1 MSKNLKIVI
10 LFIFTSLFVSC
21 VPFNR
26 NEQSAHTDL
35 IQLENGEQIGQ
46 SFVARYDGLQGI
58 TTFLKPGPNKSGE
71 LTLDLYTRQIDTK
84 PIRSSSLPLSDIS
97 SSGFYNFAFSPIKLS
112 TGQDYFYR
120 LTLNSPGVVNVGTAP
135 GNTYLSGAQYFN
147 GLALNSQSTFRLD
160 YSPGFAFYGLI
171 KEGFG
176 WLGLLIVGLI
186 LVAVPGW
193 AASTWLFPPWNSINW
208 ISKLGLAIGIG
219 LAFYPVIFLWSD
231 TIGIQLGD
239 FFALLIPFTGL
250 IFIIFRN
257 LEDFRA
263 RGFSLKSKFS
273 KPDIVSE
280 KENTWS
286 KVNWAAILP
295 DFVFLVVIA
304 LVVFTRF
311 WPIRILDAPMWGDS
325 YQHTMI
331 TQLLADNGGLFS
343 SWEPYADLES
353 FTYHFGFHSLAAV
366 FHWLTNM
373 SVIQST
379 LWVGQLI
386 NIFAIIALYPLA
398 VIIGKNKWAGV
409 FAILIAGLISPMPM
423 YYVNW
428 GRYTQLAGQV
438 ILPAIIVI
446 VWLNLD
452 SKQARTSWNSLIW
465 VGLAGLSLTHY
476 RVTLFT
482 PLFYIAYFL
491 FNFHDMG
498 ARDLIKRILLH
509 LIGVVILVIPWILRI
524 FEGTLPE
531 IFGTQI
537 STVVSES
544 SQTSQAVNSI
554 GNIADYL
561 PVYVWIL
568 VFLSIIWV
576 IWQRNK
582 KSNILILWWLMIL
595 LAANPNWLRLPG
607 TGILTNFAVFIAA
620 YIPASLIIACGAVG
634 VLSKVKIIRSNERIE
649 IPKEGI
655 EKNNRYY
662 LIWSVLLSFIV
673 IVISL
678 WYVLPRVRAVQPAE
692 HALLTRPDIRAGTW
706 IVQNLPTDSNLLVN
720 SFFAYGGTLVV
731 GSDGGWWLPIT
742 TNRGTSQPPLTYGSE
757 RGIIPDYVAY
767 TNDLVALIQEYGIS
781 HPNVLNE
788 LREREFTHI
797 YIGQQQGQVN
807 ANSPPML
814 NPNEL
819 LDEPYFKLIYN
830 EDRVWIFE
838 IIDAQG

>member
-524 FEGTLPE
+524 FEGL
-531 IFGTQI
+531 
-537 STVVSES
+537 
-544 SQTSQAVNSI
+544 
-554 GNIADYL
+554 
-561 PVYVWIL
+561 
-568 VFLSIIWV
+568 
-576 IWQRNK
+576 
-582 KSNILILWWLMIL
+582 
-595 LAANPNWLRLPG
+595 
-607 TGILTNFAVFIAA
+607 
-620 YIPASLIIACGAVG
+620 
-634 VLSKVKIIRSNERIE
+634 
-649 IPKEGI
+649 
-655 EKNNRYY
+655 
-662 LIWSVLLSFIV
+662 
-673 IVISL
+673 
-678 WYVLPRVRAVQPAE
+678 
-692 HALLTRPDIRAGTW
+692 
-706 IVQNLPTDSNLLVN
+706 
-720 SFFAYGGTLVV
+720 
-731 GSDGGWWLPIT
+731 
-742 TNRGTSQPPLTYGSE
+742 
-757 RGIIPDYVAY
+757 
-767 TNDLVALIQEYGIS
+767 
-781 HPNVLNE
+781 
-788 LREREFTHI
+788 
-797 YIGQQQGQVN
+797 
-807 ANSPPML
+807 
-814 NPNEL
+814 
-819 LDEPYFKLIYN
+819 
-830 EDRVWIFE
+830 
-838 IIDAQG
+838 